1 MEPLN
6 MAMQIDYRESAAA
19 PSGLPRNPSIPAIHR
34 NTATGFFYEWN
45 THSQSWLAK
54 PKVYRA
60 LLTQS
65 DTDAP
70 VATVLENTL
79 GGTPVWNYE
88 DPGTY
93 NSTLTGAFPVGKTFL
108 SLSGNNPTPFDAV
121 GFYILYRSSDNAI
134 QLLTRDGSQALNNG
148 ILNGASIEVLVY
160 P

>member
-1 MEPLN
+1 

-70 VATVLENTL
+70 VATVLEDTL
-79 GGTPVWNYE
+79 GQSIVWTRNNIGQYI
-88 DPGTY
+88 G
-93 NSTLTGAFPVGKTFL
+93 TLTDQLSEKKLFLIMGSPLNEGSDYRIVYSYEFAAKKVSVITFDDGG
-108 SLSGNNPTPFDAV
+108 SLADE
-121 GFYILYRSSDNAI
+121 
-134 QLLTRDGSQALNNG
+134 LLFN
-148 ILNGASIEVLVY
+148 ISIEILVY